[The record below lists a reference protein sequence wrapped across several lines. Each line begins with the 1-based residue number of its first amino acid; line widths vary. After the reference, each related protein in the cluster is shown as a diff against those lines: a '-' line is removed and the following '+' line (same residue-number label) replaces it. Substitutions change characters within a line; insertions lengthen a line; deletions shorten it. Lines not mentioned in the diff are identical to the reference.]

1 MCIGTTRKRNLA
13 QRLAALALGRRN
25 RLLAQRERELE
36 RENTCRFQ
44 IITNIRD
51 IHVFAFKV

>member
-25 RLLAQRERELE
+25 RLLAQRERERE
-36 RENTCRFQ
+36 REREHVQVSNHNKHSRHPRF
-44 IITNIRD
+44 RL
-51 IHVFAFKV
+51 